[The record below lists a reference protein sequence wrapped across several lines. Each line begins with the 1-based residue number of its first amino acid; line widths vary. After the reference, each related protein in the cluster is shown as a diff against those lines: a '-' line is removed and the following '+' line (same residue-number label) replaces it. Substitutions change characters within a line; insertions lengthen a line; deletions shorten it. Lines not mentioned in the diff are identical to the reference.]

1 MTGRETTGSAVA
13 GSSVA
18 GSSAPTGSASA
29 RPAPTGT
36 VPTRAVLPLFR
47 RVVGDSW
54 RSLVGWSLG
63 VVAAISLYV
72 PLFPSIGGNPDM
84 QAILD
89 SMPPE
94 LINAIGYDEI
104 TTGAGYTQST
114 FYGLIGL
121 LLLTIAATSW
131 GTAAIAGDE
140 EAGSLELT
148 LAHGVSRTRV
158 VLERT
163 LALVV
168 RLAWLALLSA
178 AMVLALNSS
187 AGLGIE
193 APNAFAA
200 AAALL
205 GLTLLSGT
213 GAIAVGSLTG
223 RRVYA
228 TAAGA
233 GIAIVSYAVNAVANQ
248 SADLDALHRWSPYHW
263 AYGTPPLA
271 EGVDWV
277 GLSLLFGLSALLVVV
292 ALAAFNR
299 RDLAS

>member
-1 MTGRETTGSAVA
+1 MSNRIGDR
-13 GSSVA
+13 
-18 GSSAPTGSASA
+18 
-29 RPAPTGT
+29 TGT
-36 VPTRAVLPLFR
+36 GAAAPPLPARAAPGGAPPVAVPTRSVLPLFR
-47 RVVGDSW
+47 RALGDSW
-54 RSLVGWSLG
+54 RSLIAWSLG
-63 VVAAISLYV
+63 VVAAVSLYV
-72 PLFPSIGGNPDM
+72 PLFPSIGNNPDM
-84 QAILD
+84 QEILD
-89 SMPPE
+89 SLPAE
-94 LINAIGYDEI
+94 LINAVGYDQI

-140 EAGSLELT
+140 ETGSLELT

-178 AMVLALNSS
+178 LMVLAFNSS

-193 APNAFAA
+193 APNAVAA

-213 GAIAVGSLTG
+213 GAIAAGALTG
-223 RRVYA
+223 RRVIA

-233 GIAIVSYAVNAVANQ
+233 GIAIVSYALNAVANQ
-248 SADLDALHRWSPYHW
+248 SPDLEALHPWSPYHW

-271 EGVDWV
+271 EGADWGGLALLY
-277 GLSLLFGLSALLVVV
+277 GLSTLLLLA
-292 ALAAFNR
+292 ALAAFAR
-299 RDLAS
+299 RDIAG